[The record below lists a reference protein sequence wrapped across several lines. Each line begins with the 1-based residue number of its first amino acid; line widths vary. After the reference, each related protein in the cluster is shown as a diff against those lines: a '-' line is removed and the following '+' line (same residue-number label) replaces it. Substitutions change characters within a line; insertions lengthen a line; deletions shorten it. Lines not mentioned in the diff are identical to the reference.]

1 MVTFVT
7 LLLACV
13 SVCISNDKCV
23 KGNNK
28 ENEKNSK
35 VSCKGGK
42 LYKAH
47 EKLVFPTVTKQ

>member
-13 SVCISNDKCV
+13 SVCISNDKCA

-28 ENEKNSK
+28 ENEKNSI
-35 VSCKGGK
+35 V
-42 LYKAH
+42 LYAQVESHIKH
-47 EKLVFPTVTKQ
+47 MSR